1 MGILYGLIAV
11 VCALICG
18 SVAHAAA
25 SDLGNK
31 LEDKLA
37 VGFFATT
44 AVICLFAG
52 LDWMNL
58 LPEM

>member
-1 MGILYGLIAV
+1 MAILYGLIAV

-18 SVAHAAA
+18 SVAHAATA
-25 SDLGNK
+25 ELGN
-31 LEDKLA
+31 KLA

-44 AVICLFAG
+44 AVVCLFAG
-52 LDWMNL
+52 LDWMDL